1 MGLVAALGVAA
12 LPLAQALLVPPTSN
26 CSTSCGNVL
35 DTTFPDDIACLDNS
49 FGSDPGAIY
58 QGCVKCEI
66 SSSGGTA
73 GNTDIQAGLCE
84 SISLHPFHE

>member
-1 MGLVAALGVAA
+1 MGLAAVLGVAA

-35 DTTFPDDIACLDNS
+35 DRTFPDDIACLDTS

-58 QGCVKCEI
+58 QSCVSCEI
-66 SSSGGTA
+66 SSQGSTA
-73 GNTDIQAGLCE
+73 QGTDIQAGLCE
-84 SISLHPFHE
+84 SFFLMVV